1 MAKVVPINKKE
12 RKLWKKWERQGFSEQ
27 QRRRFLNQ
35 ERRFERKM
43 EERKARLPE
52 LYKQGKAS
60 AEELLLYYEETDP
73 KAYRKASREANIF
86 VACILGVPVLLVVLV
101 VFFFVSQPMILMS
114 IIWVIGML
122 LAMAFGR

>member
-27 QRRRFLNQ
+27 QRRSFLNQ
-35 ERRFERKM
+35 ERRFQRKM

-73 KAYRKASREANIF
+73 KTQRANDIF
-86 VACILGVPVLLVVLV
+86 VACILAIPVLLIVLV
-101 VFFFVSQPMILMS
+101 VFFFVSQPMILMC
-114 IIWVIGML
+114 ICWAIGML

>member
-35 ERRFERKM
+35 ERRFQRKM

-73 KAYRKASREANIF
+73 KTQRANDIF
-86 VACILGVPVLLVVLV
+86 VACILAIPVLLIVLV
-101 VFFFVSQPMILMS
+101 VFFFVSQPMILMC
-114 IIWVIGML
+114 ICWVIGML

>member
-73 KAYRKASREANIF
+73 KTQKANDIF
-86 VACILGVPVLLVVLV
+86 VACILAIPVLLIVLV
-101 VFFFVSQPMILMS
+101 VFFFVSQPMILMC
-114 IIWVIGML
+114 ICWVIGML

>member
-12 RKLWKKWERQGFSEQ
+12 RRLWKKWERQGFSEQ

-35 ERRFERKM
+35 ERRFQRKM

-73 KAYRKASREANIF
+73 KTQRANDIF
-86 VACILGVPVLLVVLV
+86 VACILAIPVLLIVLV

>member
-35 ERRFERKM
+35 ERRFQRKM
-43 EERKARLPE
+43 EEHEARLPE

>member
-35 ERRFERKM
+35 ERRFQRKI

-73 KAYRKASREANIF
+73 KTQRANDIF
-86 VACILGVPVLLVVLV
+86 VACILAIPVLLIVLV
-101 VFFFVSQPMILMS
+101 VFFFVSQPMILMC
-114 IIWVIGML
+114 ICWVIGML

>member
-12 RKLWKKWERQGFSEQ
+12 RKLWKKWERQGFSER

-35 ERRFERKM
+35 ERRFQRKM

-73 KAYRKASREANIF
+73 KTQRANDIF
-86 VACILGVPVLLVVLV
+86 VACILAIPVLLIVLV
-101 VFFFVSQPMILMS
+101 VFFFVSQPMILMC
-114 IIWVIGML
+114 ICWAIGML

>member
-12 RKLWKKWERQGFSEQ
+12 RKLWKKWERQGFSER
-27 QRRRFLNQ
+27 QRRSFLNQ
-35 ERRFERKM
+35 ERRFQRKM

-73 KAYRKASREANIF
+73 KTQRANDIF
-86 VACILGVPVLLVVLV
+86 VAFILAVPVILIVLV
-101 VFFFVSQPMILMS
+101 VFFFVCRPMILMI

>member
-12 RKLWKKWERQGFSEQ
+12 RRLWKKWERQGFSEQ
-27 QRRRFLNQ
+27 QRRRLLNQ
-35 ERRFERKM
+35 ERRFQRKM

-73 KAYRKASREANIF
+73 KTQRANDIF
-86 VACILGVPVLLVVLV
+86 VACILAIPVLLIVLV

>member
-73 KAYRKASREANIF
+73 KTQRANDIF
-86 VACILGVPVLLVVLV
+86 VACILAIPVLLIVLV
-101 VFFFVSQPMILMS
+101 VFFFVSQPMILMC
-114 IIWVIGML
+114 ICWVIGML

>member
-12 RKLWKKWERQGFSEQ
+12 RKLWKKWERQGFSER
-27 QRRRFLNQ
+27 QRRSFLNQ
-35 ERRFERKM
+35 ERRFQRKM

-60 AEELLLYYEETDP
+60 AEELLLYYEETAP
-73 KAYRKASREANIF
+73 KTQRANDIF
-86 VACILGVPVLLVVLV
+86 VACILAIPVLLIVLV
-101 VFFFVSQPMILMS
+101 VFFFVSQPMILMC
-114 IIWVIGML
+114 ICWAIGML

>member
-12 RKLWKKWERQGFSEQ
+12 RRLWKKWERQGFSEQ

-35 ERRFERKM
+35 ERRFQRKM

-73 KAYRKASREANIF
+73 KTQRANDIF
-86 VACILGVPVLLVVLV
+86 VACILAIPVLLIVLV
-101 VFFFVSQPMILMS
+101 VFFFVCRPMILMI

>member
-35 ERRFERKM
+35 ERRFQRKM

-73 KAYRKASREANIF
+73 KTQRANDIF
-86 VACILGVPVLLVVLV
+86 VACILAIPVLLIVLV
-101 VFFFVSQPMILMS
+101 VFFFASQPMILMS

-122 LAMAFGR
+122 LSMAFGR

>member
-12 RKLWKKWERQGFSEQ
+12 RKLWRKWERQGFSEQ
-27 QRRRFLNQ
+27 QRRRFLNHD
-35 ERRFERKM
+35 RRLRREL

-73 KAYRKASREANIF
+73 KTQRANDIF
-86 VACILGVPVLLVVLV
+86 VACILAIPVLLIVLV
-101 VFFFVSQPMILMS
+101 VFFFVSQPMILMC
-114 IIWVIGML
+114 ICWAIGML

>member
-1 MAKVVPINKKE
+1 MSKVVPINKKE
-12 RKLWKKWERQGFSEQ
+12 RKLWKKWERQGFSER
-27 QRRRFLNQ
+27 QRRSFLNQ
-35 ERRFERKM
+35 ERRFQRKM

-73 KAYRKASREANIF
+73 KTQRANDIF
-86 VACILGVPVLLVVLV
+86 VACILAIPVLLIVLV
-101 VFFFVSQPMILMS
+101 VFFFVSQPMILMC
-114 IIWVIGML
+114 ICWAIGML

>member
-12 RKLWKKWERQGFSEQ
+12 RKLWKKWERQGFSER
-27 QRRRFLNQ
+27 QRRSFLNQ
-35 ERRFERKM
+35 ERRFQRKM

-73 KAYRKASREANIF
+73 KTQRANDIF
-86 VACILGVPVLLVVLV
+86 VACILAIPVLLIVLV
-101 VFFFVSQPMILMS
+101 VFFFVSQPMILMC
-114 IIWVIGML
+114 ICWVIGML
-122 LAMAFGR
+122 LAMAPVL

>member
-1 MAKVVPINKKE
+1 MSKVVPINKKE
-12 RKLWKKWERQGFSEQ
+12 RKLWRKWERQGFSEQ

-35 ERRFERKM
+35 ERRFQRKM

-73 KAYRKASREANIF
+73 KTQRANDIF
-86 VACILGVPVLLVVLV
+86 VACILAIPVLLIVLV

>member
-12 RKLWKKWERQGFSEQ
+12 RKLWRKWERQGFSER
-27 QRRRFLNQ
+27 QRRSFLNQ
-35 ERRFERKM
+35 ERRFQRKM

-73 KAYRKASREANIF
+73 KTQRANDIF
-86 VACILGVPVLLVVLV
+86 VACILAIPVLLIVLV
-101 VFFFVSQPMILMS
+101 VFFFISQPMILMS

>member
-35 ERRFERKM
+35 ERRFQRKM

-60 AEELLLYYEETDP
+60 AEDLLLYYEETDP
-73 KAYRKASREANIF
+73 KTQRANDIF
-86 VACILGVPVLLVVLV
+86 VACILAIPVLLIVLV
-101 VFFFVSQPMILMS
+101 VFFFVSQPMILMC
-114 IIWVIGML
+114 ICWAIGML

>member
-35 ERRFERKM
+35 ERRFQRKM

-73 KAYRKASREANIF
+73 KTQRANDIF
-86 VACILGVPVLLVVLV
+86 VACILAVPVILIVLA
-101 VFFFVSQPMILMS
+101 VFFFISQPMILMS

>member
-1 MAKVVPINKKE
+1 MSKVVPINKKE

-35 ERRFERKM
+35 ERRFQRKM

-60 AEELLLYYEETDP
+60 AEDLLLYYEETDP
-73 KAYRKASREANIF
+73 KTQRANDIF
-86 VACILGVPVLLVVLV
+86 VGCILAIPVLLIVLV
-101 VFFFVSQPMILMS
+101 VFFFASQPMILMS

-122 LAMAFGR
+122 LSMAFGR

>member
-12 RKLWKKWERQGFSEQ
+12 RKLWKKWERQGFSER
-27 QRRRFLNQ
+27 QRRSFLNQ
-35 ERRFERKM
+35 ERRFQRKM

-73 KAYRKASREANIF
+73 KTQRANDIF
-86 VACILGVPVLLVVLV
+86 VACILAIPVLLIVLV
-101 VFFFVSQPMILMS
+101 VFFFASQPMILMS

-122 LAMAFGR
+122 LSMAFGR

>member
-35 ERRFERKM
+35 ERRFQRKM

-73 KAYRKASREANIF
+73 KTQRANDIF
-86 VACILGVPVLLVVLV
+86 VACILAIPVLLIVLV
-101 VFFFVSQPMILMS
+101 VFFFVCRPMILMI

>member
-12 RKLWKKWERQGFSEQ
+12 RKLWRKWERQGFSEQ

-35 ERRFERKM
+35 ERRFQRKM

-73 KAYRKASREANIF
+73 KTQRANDIF
-86 VACILGVPVLLVVLV
+86 VACILAIPVLLVVLV
-101 VFFFVSQPMILMS
+101 VFFFASQPMLLMS

>member
-12 RKLWKKWERQGFSEQ
+12 RKLWKKWERQGFSER
-27 QRRRFLNQ
+27 QRRSFLNQ
-35 ERRFERKM
+35 ERRFQRKM

-73 KAYRKASREANIF
+73 KTQRANDIF
-86 VACILGVPVLLVVLV
+86 VACILAIPVLLIVLV
-101 VFFFVSQPMILMS
+101 VFFFACQPMLLMS

>member
-35 ERRFERKM
+35 ERRFQRKM

-73 KAYRKASREANIF
+73 KTQRANDIF
-86 VACILGVPVLLVVLV
+86 VACILAIPVLLVVLV

>member
-12 RKLWKKWERQGFSEQ
+12 RKLWKKWERQGFSER
-27 QRRRFLNQ
+27 QRRSFLNQ
-35 ERRFERKM
+35 ERRFQRKM

-73 KAYRKASREANIF
+73 KTQRANDIF
-86 VACILGVPVLLVVLV
+86 VACILAIPVLLIVLA
-101 VFFFVSQPMILMS
+101 VFFFISQPMILMS

>member
-35 ERRFERKM
+35 ERRFQRKM

-73 KAYRKASREANIF
+73 KTQRANDIF
-86 VACILGVPVLLVVLV
+86 VACILAIPVILVVLV
-101 VFFFVSQPMILMS
+101 VFFFACQPMLLMS

>member
-35 ERRFERKM
+35 ERRFQRKM
-43 EERKARLPE
+43 EEHKARLPE

>member
-1 MAKVVPINKKE
+1 M
-12 RKLWKKWERQGFSEQ
+12 
-27 QRRRFLNQ
+27 NQ
-35 ERRFERKM
+35 ERRFQRKM

-73 KAYRKASREANIF
+73 KTQRANDIF
-86 VACILGVPVLLVVLV
+86 VGCILAIPVLLIVLV
-101 VFFFVSQPMILMS
+101 VFFFASQPMILMS

-122 LAMAFGR
+122 LSMAFGR

>member
-12 RKLWKKWERQGFSEQ
+12 RKLWKKWERQGFSAR
-27 QRRRFLNQ
+27 QRRSFLNQ
-35 ERRFERKM
+35 ERRFQRKM

-73 KAYRKASREANIF
+73 KTQRANDIF
-86 VACILGVPVLLVVLV
+86 VACILAIPVLLIVLV
-101 VFFFVSQPMILMS
+101 VFFFVSQPMILMC
-114 IIWVIGML
+114 ICWAIGML

>member
-12 RKLWKKWERQGFSEQ
+12 RKLWRKWERQGFSEQ

-35 ERRFERKM
+35 ERRFQRKM
-43 EERKARLPE
+43 EERKAHLPE

>member
-12 RKLWKKWERQGFSEQ
+12 RKLWRKWERQGFSEQ
-27 QRRRFLNQ
+27 QRRRFLNH
-35 ERRFERKM
+35 ERRFQRKM

-101 VFFFVSQPMILMS
+101 VFFFVSQPMILMC
-114 IIWVIGML
+114 ICWVIGML

>member
-1 MAKVVPINKKE
+1 METIHPENDKE
-12 RKLWKKWERQGFSEQ
+12 RALWTEWKAFGFTDEKCAIQLEQ
-27 QRRRFLNQ
+27 YR
-35 ERRFERKM
+35 EEEKEFE
-43 EERKARLPE
+43 EYKARLPE

>member
-35 ERRFERKM
+35 ERRFQREV
-43 EERKARLPE
+43 EEHKARLPE

-73 KAYRKASREANIF
+73 KTQRANDIF
-86 VACILGVPVLLVVLV
+86 VACILAIPVLLIVLV
-101 VFFFVSQPMILMS
+101 VFFFVSQPMILMC
-114 IIWVIGML
+114 ICWAIGML
-122 LAMAFGR
+122 LAMAFGL

>member
-12 RKLWKKWERQGFSEQ
+12 RKLWRKWERQGFSEQ

-35 ERRFERKM
+35 ERRFQRKM

-73 KAYRKASREANIF
+73 KTQRANDIF
-86 VACILGVPVLLVVLV
+86 VACILAIPVLLIVLV
-101 VFFFVSQPMILMS
+101 VFFFVSQPMILMC
-114 IIWVIGML
+114 ICWVIGML

>member
-12 RKLWKKWERQGFSEQ
+12 RRLWKKWERQGFSEQ

-35 ERRFERKM
+35 ERRFQRKM

-73 KAYRKASREANIF
+73 KTQRANDIF
-86 VACILGVPVLLVVLV
+86 VACILAVPVLLIVLV
-101 VFFFVSQPMILMS
+101 VFFFVSQPMILMC
-114 IIWVIGML
+114 ICWAIGML